1 MRTIKANL
9 PEGVKKQ
16 FSAVRGVKVKL
27 VNKNLKKKKASKQYK
42 EYRLLV
48 CFFVIISANVPNL

>member
-16 FSAVRGVKVKL
+16 FGAVRGVKVRFVAKDAK
-27 VNKNLKKKKASKQYK
+27 KNKKASK
-42 EYRLLV
+42 
-48 CFFVIISANVPNL
+48 